1 MLPFHRRT
9 NGRQPSKTIETNGCL
24 TPKPS
29 KNHWTQWLSLTI
41 PFNGDGAFQNHW
53 NFAMVAK
60 CGPKS
65 PKSFDYAFSLQNG
78 LVTLK
83 WSGGFIYPLSLS
95 SSAFVRKWDMSRL
108 QAFLGL
114 SNGPKPLLTIV
125 PEFGETIEKP
135 SIAMVN
141 QWKNIQWWWLRGS
154 KTIEK
159 PLIAMVPPKKFITIP
174 SLWKNDHRWS
184 LFVMV
189 WSTGTGRTGK
199 GTVKPS

>member
-1 MLPFHRRT
+1 MVPF
-9 NGRQPSKTIETNGCL
+9 KTIEIL
-24 TPKPS
+24 R
-29 KNHWTQWLSLTI
+29 WYI
-41 PFNGDGAFQNHW
+41 E
-53 NFAMVAK
+53 K

-83 WSGGFIYPLSLS
+83 WSGGLIYPLSLS
-95 SSAFVRKWDMSRL
+95 SSASVRKWDMSRL

-114 SNGPKPLLTIV
+114 SIGPKPLLTIV
-125 PEFGETIEKP
+125 PEFGETIEKT

-184 LFVMV
+184 LLRSNLLIVFFLE
-189 WSTGTGRTGK
+189 TGGISLRVLVIRFFTRHRIEILI
-199 GTVKPS
+199 

>member
-1 MLPFHRRT
+1 MLFLALDFNDGMLPFHRWT

-29 KNHWTQWLSLTI
+29 KNHWTQWLPLTI

-65 PKSFDYAFSLQNG
+65 PKSFDHAFSLQNG

-83 WSGGFIYPLSLS
+83 WFIYPLSVS

-108 QAFLGL
+108 QAFLRSFKWAKTIVDHRTRIWGNHWKTID
-114 SNGPKPLLTIV
+114 SNGQSVK
-125 PEFGETIEKP
+125 
-135 SIAMVN
+135 
-141 QWKNIQWWWLRGS
+141 
-154 KTIEK
+154 KT
-159 PLIAMVPPKKFITIP
+159 F
-174 SLWKNDHRWS
+174 NGD
-184 LFVMV
+184 
-189 WSTGTGRTGK
+189 G
-199 GTVKPS
+199 

>member
-1 MLPFHRRT
+1 MKIPSQYQLITPKGQLKAMWQLDFNDGMLPFHRRT
-9 NGRQPSKTIETNGCL
+9 NGRQPSKTIKTNGCL

-29 KNHWTQWLSLTI
+29 KNHWTQWLPLTI

-114 SNGPKPLLTIV
+114 SIEPKPLLTIV
-125 PEFGETIEKP
+125 PEF
-135 SIAMVN
+135 
-141 QWKNIQWWWLRGS
+141 RGNHW
-154 KTIEK
+154 KTIDSNGQS
-159 PLIAMVPPKKFITIP
+159 VKKH
-174 SLWKNDHRWS
+174 SM
-184 LFVMV
+184 VMV
-189 WSTGTGRTGK
+189 K
-199 GTVKPS
+199 G

>member
-1 MLPFHRRT
+1 MVVSNHSI
-9 NGRQPSKTIETNGCL
+9 QWWWCL
-24 TPKPS
+24 S
-29 KNHWTQWLSLTI
+29 
-41 PFNGDGAFQNHW
+41 NHW

-95 SSAFVRKWDMSRL
+95 SSAFVRKWDMLRL

-114 SNGPKPLLTIV
+114 SIGPKPLLTIV

-184 LFVMV
+184 LASNKNRKFWEFFPNMCLYL
-189 WSTGTGRTGK
+189 GK
-199 GTVKPS
+199 EGKRSHLFRFFAGLWKFRKLNCNG

>member
-1 MLPFHRRT
+1 
-9 NGRQPSKTIETNGCL
+9 
-24 TPKPS
+24 
-29 KNHWTQWLSLTI
+29 
-41 PFNGDGAFQNHW
+41 
-53 NFAMVAK
+53 MVAK

-83 WSGGFIYPLSLS
+83 LYGGFISPLSLS

-135 SIAMVN
+135 LIAMVN
-141 QWKNIQWWWLRGS
+141 Q
-154 KTIEK
+154 
-159 PLIAMVPPKKFITIP
+159 
-174 SLWKNDHRWS
+174 
-184 LFVMV
+184 
-189 WSTGTGRTGK
+189 
-199 GTVKPS
+199 

>member
-1 MLPFHRRT
+1 MVDNH
-9 NGRQPSKTIETNGCL
+9 Q
-24 TPKPS
+24 KPS
-29 KNHWTQWLSLTI
+29 KPMVAW
-41 PFNGDGAFQNHW
+41 PQNHRKNIES

-60 CGPKS
+60 WGPKS
-65 PKSFDYAFSLQNG
+65 PKRLDYVFSLQNC

-83 WSGGFIYPLSLS
+83 WSGGFIYSLSLS
-95 SSAFVRKWDMSRL
+95 SSAFVRKWAMSQL

-141 QWKNIQWWWLRGS
+141 RWKNIQWWWLRGN

-159 PLIAMVPPKKFITIP
+159 PSMAMVPHKIFITIP
-174 SLWKNDHRWS
+174 SLSKNDHRWS
-184 LFVMV
+184 LKTHITQY
-189 WSTGTGRTGK
+189 WKNLWKNLWKNWWKS
-199 GTVKPS
+199 VKKSVKKSVRKSVKNR

>member
-1 MLPFHRRT
+1 MQIRLDFNDGMLPFHRRT

-83 WSGGFIYPLSLS
+83 WYGGFISPLSLS

-114 SNGPKPLLTIV
+114 SIEPKPLLTIV
-125 PEFGETIEKP
+125 PEF
-135 SIAMVN
+135 
-141 QWKNIQWWWLRGS
+141 RGNHW
-154 KTIEK
+154 KTIDSNGQS
-159 PLIAMVPPKKFITIP
+159 VKKH
-174 SLWKNDHRWS
+174 SM
-184 LFVMV
+184 VMV
-189 WSTGTGRTGK
+189 K
-199 GTVKPS
+199 G